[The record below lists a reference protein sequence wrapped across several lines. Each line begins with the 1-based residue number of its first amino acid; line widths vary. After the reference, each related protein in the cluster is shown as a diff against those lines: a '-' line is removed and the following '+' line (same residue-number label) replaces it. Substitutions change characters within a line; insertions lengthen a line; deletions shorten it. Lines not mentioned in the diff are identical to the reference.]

1 MDMCAVVQPSQNH
14 RDLVANAC
22 QNFEK
27 VYRRSVRRGKE
38 LSAVE
43 AVLKVRTK
51 TGGMGV
57 K

>member
-43 AVLKVRTK
+43 ADKVRTK
-51 TGGMGV
+51 QEGWE
-57 K
+57 